1 MKGIQVLL
9 CIMVLCLFL
18 PLTAYAEE
26 IVSRKEP
33 LDIIFV
39 IDCSGSMKTN
49 DPSKMGLNMV
59 QAFVDSV
66 LAEDVRIGYVAY
78 NHDIYSFSAPE
89 SVAGAER
96 RGALKEEIGAITYSG
111 DTDIGLG
118 LSYAYELLPKEN
130 YARQMMVLISD
141 GETDL
146 PAGNQRTQ
154 EQSARELDQCVL
166 RCREED
172 IPIYTVA
179 FGQYDGNTA
188 ALEEIAVQTGAK
200 SYSAGSPEN
209 LIEVLYGIFQDN
221 LSYRIWQFSNG
232 IYGGG
237 SQEIRCILDAPYLD
251 EINVLLLS
259 SDSVGET
266 WVQCGEE
273 EILLANL
280 SHYAVGKIDS
290 TGTDTSAKGLVIRT
304 ETNQGQNLQIYV
316 IGYRDLEPVLNINGN
331 IGKNQIQEYQVYFKN
346 ENGEIINDAAFYK
359 TFSWELEATG
369 THGAQGTYEI
379 MDGVLQGNMVYS
391 HSGTYTL
398 DGVLADDFGSYSFA
412 ARVEVENTLP
422 SGSIPEEKS
431 TLLDGSKSLCLDDY
445 FTDKDGDRLL
455 YSITEG
461 QTQGVSARL
470 EGNLLTITPESVG
483 THMVMIQVSD
493 GEDSIQYVYRVEV
506 IALWQAYWWVIA
518 IGAAVLA
525 PILWRVTHKPRP
537 ELERLTE
544 EKKQYG
550 FSGRLDAYFV
560 LQPQDEQEIPP
571 LSFQMNR
578 VKDSRVSLGALFGAY
593 PEQAKALQL
602 EEIYLIADENHSM
615 ILYHR
620 SKSGV
625 MVGNAIACMQI
636 QYKISF
642 GDIIYISSADGRY
655 DLEIHYIAVFQ

>member
-1 MKGIQVLL
+1 MKVIQVLL

-96 RGALKEEIGAITYSG
+96 REALKEEIGAITYSG

-290 TGTDTSAKGLVIRT
+290 TGTDTSAKELVIRS
-304 ETNQGQNLQIYV
+304 ETKQGQNLQIYV
-316 IGYRDLEPVLNINGN
+316 IGYRDLEPVLNINRN

-398 DGVLADDFGSYSFA
+398 DGVLADDFGSYPFA

-525 PILWRVTHKPRP
+525 LILWRLIHKPRP

>member
-96 RGALKEEIGAITYSG
+96 REALKEEIGAITYSG

-290 TGTDTSAKGLVIRT
+290 TGTDTSAKELVIRS
-304 ETNQGQNLQIYV
+304 ETKQGQNLQIYV
-316 IGYRDLEPVLNINGN
+316 IGYRDLEPVLNINRN

-398 DGVLADDFGSYSFA
+398 DGVLADDFGSYPFA

-525 PILWRVTHKPRP
+525 LILWRLIHKPRP

>member
-96 RGALKEEIGAITYSG
+96 REALKEEIGAITYSG

-290 TGTDTSAKGLVIRT
+290 TGTDTSAKELVIRS
-304 ETNQGQNLQIYV
+304 ETKQGQNLQIYV

-398 DGVLADDFGSYSFA
+398 DGVLADDFGSYPFA

-493 GEDSIQYVYRVEV
+493 GEGSIQYVYRVEV

-525 PILWRVTHKPRP
+525 LILWRLTHKPRP

>member
-290 TGTDTSAKGLVIRT
+290 TGTDTSAKELVIRS
-304 ETNQGQNLQIYV
+304 ETKQGQNLQIYV

-525 PILWRVTHKPRP
+525 LILWRLTHKPRP